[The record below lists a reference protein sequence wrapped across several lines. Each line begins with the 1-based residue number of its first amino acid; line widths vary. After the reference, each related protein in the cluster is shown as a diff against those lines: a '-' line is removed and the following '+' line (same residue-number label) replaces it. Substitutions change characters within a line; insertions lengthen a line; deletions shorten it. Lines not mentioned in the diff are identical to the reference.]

1 MVYVL
6 YERLEMLKNVK
17 DIDKIDIFHIKVKQQ
32 TLIHFLNIKNK

>member
-1 MVYVL
+1 MVYIL

-17 DIDKIDIFHIKVKQQ
+17 DIDKIVILHIKVKQQ